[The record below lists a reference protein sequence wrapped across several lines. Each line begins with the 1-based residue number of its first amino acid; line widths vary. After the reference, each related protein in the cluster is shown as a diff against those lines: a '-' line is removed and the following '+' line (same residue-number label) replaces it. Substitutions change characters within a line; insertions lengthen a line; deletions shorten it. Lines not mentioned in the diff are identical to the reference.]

1 MNPFQLSTT
10 LVFHIF
16 ISLLPNEKQRAAVFL
31 GDSPETQFA
40 ISASSEKFNAR
51 WNVMFERLQKYKEE
65 RGDCVFPQKYEED
78 PQLGKCVS
86 HQRSIS
92 TVDDK
97 MEQEHRDKL
106 NSI

>member
-1 MNPFQLSTT
+1 MKSREPSSFWEIHLKLNLRYQP
-10 LVFHIF
+10 
-16 ISLLPNEKQRAAVFL
+16 ISLIREIQY
-31 GDSPETQFA
+31 
-40 ISASSEKFNAR
+40 AR

-65 RGDCVFPQKYEED
+65 RGDCWFPQKYEED
-78 PQLGKCVS
+78 PQLGKLVS

-97 MEQEHRDKL
+97 MEQEHLDKL